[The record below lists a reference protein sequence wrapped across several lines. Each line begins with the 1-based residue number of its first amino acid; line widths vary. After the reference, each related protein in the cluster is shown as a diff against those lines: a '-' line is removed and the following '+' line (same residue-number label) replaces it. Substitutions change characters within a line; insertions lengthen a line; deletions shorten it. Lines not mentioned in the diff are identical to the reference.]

1 MKYRKPMDLKFTP
14 FISYRNI
21 NVDDVDIFEDALGL
35 NTEFK
40 DVIEALG
47 QLNVVPGKRL
57 IMELMEKIS
66 SQN

>member
-1 MKYRKPMDLKFTP
+1 MDLKFTP

-47 QLNVVPGKRL
+47 QLKVVPGKHL
-57 IMELMEKIS
+57 IMELMDKIS
-66 SQN
+66 SHN

>member
-1 MKYRKPMDLKFTP
+1 MDLKFTP
-14 FISYRNI
+14 FITYRNI

-47 QLNVVPGKRL
+47 RLNVVPGKRL
-57 IMELMEKIS
+57 ILELMEKIS

>member
-1 MKYRKPMDLKFTP
+1 MDLKFTP

-47 QLNVVPGKRL
+47 QLKVVPGNDL

-66 SQN
+66 SHN

>member
-1 MKYRKPMDLKFTP
+1 MDLNFTP

-57 IMELMEKIS
+57 ILELMEKII